1 MPEQQV
7 LSVAVFDLVPGREQ
21 ECLQVLRELYGLLRR
36 KNYSQDM
43 LFRDPK
49 SARRYINVRLWNSE
63 SVRHEAA
70 EDPEVHRYWVRL
82 PELLEM
88 HAVYERLDSVPG
100 FASQPGQEVQP

>member
-1 MPEQQV
+1 MPDQQV

-21 ECLQVLRELYGLLRR
+21 QCLELLRELYGLLRR
-36 KNYSQDM
+36 KGYSQDM

-63 SVRHEAA
+63 ELRREAA
-70 EDPEVHRYWVRL
+70 EDPDVHRCWARL

-88 HAVYERLDSVPG
+88 RTVYERLETVPG
-100 FASQPGQEVQP
+100 FPSQPDAQ